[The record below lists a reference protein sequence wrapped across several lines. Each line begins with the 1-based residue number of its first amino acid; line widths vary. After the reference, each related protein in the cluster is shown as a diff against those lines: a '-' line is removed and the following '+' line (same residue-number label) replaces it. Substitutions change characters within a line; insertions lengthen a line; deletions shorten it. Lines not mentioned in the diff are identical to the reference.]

1 MPGAGRMYSVILPEI
16 REYKK
21 LANSHSTHPH
31 KSKKKIRPATWQVM
45 LVGFFLF
52 YMLVPIISTYVFSVS
67 TRWDRTILPEG
78 YTLEFYQRAFDA
90 SYFVSTLRNSLIL
103 SVATVLVSL
112 FVIVPTVYW
121 VHTRLVQAKPLL
133 DILMILPFGIPMV
146 VLALAL
152 VQIYNVPPFARSP
165 FLLIGAVVIY
175 SMPFMYRPVSNA
187 IQAIDADVL
196 TESGQ
201 SLGANIFQVLS
212 RIIIPNILPGILSGS
227 LLVFA
232 TVFAEYTLTS
242 LIVGARF
249 KTFPLLLVEFTR
261 INGNVASAFSVI
273 SFTIAWLVSILILW
287 VGGMGQKTKT
297 KTIQSR

>member
-1 MPGAGRMYSVILPEI
+1 M
-16 REYKK
+16 
-21 LANSHSTHPH
+21 
-31 KSKKKIRPATWQVM
+31 
-45 LVGFFLF
+45 VGSFLF
-52 YMLVPIISTYVFSVS
+52 YMLVPIISTYIFSVA

-78 YTLEFYQRAFDA
+78 FTLEFYKRAFAA
-90 SYFVSTLRNSLIL
+90 SYFTITLRNSLIL

-112 FVIVPTVYW
+112 LVIVPTVYW
-121 VHTRLVQAKPLL
+121 IHTHLSGAKPLL
-133 DILMILPFGIPMV
+133 DVLMILPFGIPTV

-152 VQIYNVPPFARSP
+152 VQVYNFPPLARSP
-165 FLLIGAVVIY
+165 YLLIGAVVVY

-187 IQAIDADVL
+187 IQAVDAHVL
-196 TESGQ
+196 TEAGQ

-227 LLVFA
+227 LLVFS

-273 SFTIAWLVSILILW
+273 SFTIAWLASILILW
-287 VGGMGQKTKT
+287 VGTKGQTAKVE
-297 KTIQSR
+297 SLRAR

>member
-1 MPGAGRMYSVILPEI
+1 MVKSRFKQSQAPN
-16 REYKK
+16 KK
-21 LANSHSTHPH
+21 EQPVG
-31 KSKKKIRPATWQVM
+31 WQIFM
-45 LVGFFLF
+45 VGFFLF
-52 YMLVPIISTYVFSVS
+52 YMLVPIISTYVFSVA

-90 SYFVSTLRNSLIL
+90 SYFTITLRNSLIL
-103 SVATVLVSL
+103 SLATVLVSL
-112 FVIVPTVYW
+112 VVILPTVYW
-121 VHTRLVQAKPLL
+121 VHTRLAGSKPLL
-133 DILMILPFGIPMV
+133 DILMILPFGIPTV

-152 VQIYNVPPFARSP
+152 VQVYNFAPLARSP

-187 IQAIDADVL
+187 IQAIDAHVL
-196 TESGQ
+196 TEAGQ
-201 SLGANIFQVLS
+201 SLGANIFQILS
-212 RIIIPNILPGILSGS
+212 KIIIPNILPGILSGS
-227 LLVFA
+227 LLVFS

-261 INGNVASAFSVI
+261 INGNVAAAFSVI

-287 VGGMGQKTKT
+287 VGNMGVSKRAQ
-297 KTIQSR
+297 TIRAR